1 MKRLFVLFIFLALS
15 ICAGAQ
21 VDAWTALRAFEG
33 KWEGSSTGKPGTGTT
48 TREYYYELNNHFL
61 AQRDKSVYQPA
72 DPKAN
77 PLVHEDFGMFSYDA
91 SRKKVLWE
99 QFHSEGFVNQYE
111 LESVSPDAK
120 EFTFVTTNIENFPG
134 ARAKKLYRFASPDEI
149 EETFWLAPSGK
160 DFAVYTV
167 AHIKRVK

>member
-1 MKRLFVLFIFLALS
+1 MKRCFVLVIPLALS
-15 ICAGAQ
+15 IGALAQ
-21 VDAWTALRAFEG
+21 VDAWSALHAFEG

-48 TREYYYELNNHFL
+48 TREYYYELNDHFL

-72 DPKAN
+72 DPKAK
-77 PLVHEDFGMFSYDA
+77 PLAHEDFGMFSYDA

-99 QFHSEGFVNQYE
+99 QFHSEGFVNEYE
-111 LESVSPDAK
+111 LESVTPDGR
-120 EFTFVTTNIENFPG
+120 ELVFVTTNIENFPG

-149 EETFWLAPSGK
+149 EETFWLALPDK
-160 DFAVYTV
+160 DYALYTV